1 MRLVNMSENIIEPVV
16 ENIAIQKIA
25 IATKD
30 YKDYEILKGDYIAF
44 GTYMTQYDIQP
55 DAWNQQIS
63 YHPVLSVI
71 DHEWIVLESGQ
82 NLPEIKVPKIP

>member
-1 MRLVNMSENIIEPVV
+1 MTENIIDPVI
-16 ENIAIQKIA
+16 ENKAIQKIA

-30 YKDYEILKGDYIAF
+30 YSEYEISKGDPLAF

-63 YHPVLSVI
+63 YHPFLSII
-71 DHEWIVLESGQ
+71 DHEWVTLESGQ